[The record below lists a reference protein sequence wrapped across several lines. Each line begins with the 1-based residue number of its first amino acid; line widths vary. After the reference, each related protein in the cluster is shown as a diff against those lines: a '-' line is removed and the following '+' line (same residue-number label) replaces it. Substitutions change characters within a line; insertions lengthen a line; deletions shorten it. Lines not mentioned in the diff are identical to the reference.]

1 MRSDATP
8 IQNKPDRLYNPLDA
22 AGGMGHV
29 RGMTDSQTDLNALA
43 QKTLYLI
50 DGSGFIFR
58 AYHALPPLTAPDG
71 TPVGAVLGF
80 SNMLVKLLNDFQA
93 RHIAVVFDAA
103 RRNFRYDIYPDYKA
117 NRAET
122 PEDLIPQ
129 FPLIREATQAFSVPA
144 VEQEGFEADDLIAAY
159 ARQARAQ
166 GYDVVIVGS
175 DKDLYQ
181 LIREGVRLYDPMKSA
196 FVGLA
201 EVVEKFGVPPD
212 KVIDVQALAGD
223 STDNIPGVP
232 GIGVKTAAQ
241 LVTEFGSLD
250 AILDRAAEIKQP
262 KRREALTDHADA
274 ARLSRRLVTLDETAP
289 LPAPVESLAAA
300 NPDTPERKAFLQKMG
315 FKSLLARLERQ
326 DAAGQSAAGPAGQSQ
341 AGEKALPAPESGLP
355 PAQDNR
361 YTLITDA
368 ATLGLWMAEAIERGV
383 LAVDTETTGLTP
395 AKAGLVGIS
404 ICSQIGRAAYIPV
417 GHESGGNTDLFDDAP
432 DPADSGTSPAAQM
445 PVAEVMNI
453 LGPVLE
459 DPSVLKI
466 GHNIKFDMQMFAA
479 HGLTVAPVDDTMLM
493 SYVLDGTAHGH
504 GMDELSAL
512 LCGHK
517 TITYDEMTG
526 TGKNRISFARVPI
539 DKALDYAAEDA
550 EITFRLHTI
559 LKPRLPRAHVLRVYE
574 DIERPIIPVIAQME
588 WTGVRIDPAVLTDL
602 SADFARRLQVLEGD
616 IHVLAG
622 HPFNVASPRQ
632 VGTVL
637 FDEMGLQGGKKT
649 KAGDWSTSVDILES
663 LAGQGHAIVDK
674 ILDWRQLSKLR
685 STYTEALLAEINP
698 ATGRVHTSFS
708 MALTNTGRL
717 SSSDPN
723 VQNIPI
729 RTEEG
734 RKIRAAFVAEP
745 GWKIL
750 SVDYSQVEL
759 RLAAALAGV
768 AALQDAFRRNVDIHA
783 LTAAQ
788 VFGVP
793 IGDVTADQRR
803 QAKTIN
809 FGIIYGI
816 SGFGLAKQLGC
827 DTGAANAFIRTYLAR
842 FPELGAYM
850 EGKRAEARAHGYVKT
865 LYGRKCVI
873 SGIQSKNQA
882 ERAFAERQAINAPLQ
897 GTAADIMKRAMG
909 RMPKALADAGLRA
922 RMLLQVHD
930 ELVFEVPEEEMD
942 ETARL
947 VRSVMESAADIG
959 LPLLAEAGWGDNW
972 AQAH

>member
-1 MRSDATP
+1 LKTRTPKSSLDARCVLGHGSRMDSQRTSPSSPSDAAP
-8 IQNKPDRLYNPLDA
+8 PE
-22 AGGMGHV
+22 
-29 RGMTDSQTDLNALA
+29 
-43 QKTLYLI
+43 TLYLV

-80 SNMLVKLLNDFQA
+80 SNMLVKLLNDFRA

-103 RRNFRYDIYPDYKA
+103 RRNFRYDIYSEYKA

-122 PEDLIPQ
+122 PEDLVPQ
-129 FPLIREATQAFSVPA
+129 FPLIREATRAFSIPA

-159 ARQARAQ
+159 AKQARAQ
-166 GYDVVIVGS
+166 GYEVVIVGS

-181 LIREGVRLYDPMKSA
+181 LIREGVRIYDPMKSA
-196 FVGLA
+196 FVGPA
-201 EVVEKFGVPPD
+201 EVVEKFGVPPE
-212 KVIDVQALAGD
+212 KVVDVQALAGD
-223 STDNIPGVP
+223 STDNVPGVP

-241 LVTEFGSLD
+241 LICEFGSLD
-250 AILDRAAEIKQP
+250 ALLDKAEEIRQP
-262 KRREALTDHADA
+262 KRREALTLHAQD
-274 ARLSRRLVTLDETAP
+274 ARLSRRLVTLDDAAP
-289 LPAPVESLAAA
+289 LPAPVECLQAAD
-300 NPDTPERKAFLQKMG
+300 PDTPERLAFLTKMG
-315 FKSLLARLERQ
+315 FKSLAARLSRQ
-326 DAAGQSAAGPAGQSQ
+326 DPGRKEEPASAAPDAPA
-341 AGEKALPAPESGLP
+341 GLP
-355 PAQDNR
+355 PASANI

-368 ATLGLWMAEAIERGV
+368 PTLRRWALEAQARGI

-395 AKAGLVGIS
+395 AKAALVGLS
-404 ICSQIGRAAYIPV
+404 LCSRIGEAAYVPV
-417 GHESGGNTDLFDDAP
+417 GHTHGSDDLFGGGPQERAEAP
-432 DPADSGTSPAAQM
+432 PQM
-445 PVAEVMNI
+445 PIAEVMEI
-453 LGPVLE
+453 LKPVLE
-459 DPSVLKI
+459 DPSVLKV
-466 GHNIKFDMQMFAA
+466 GHNVKFDLQMFAA
-479 HGLTVAPVDDTMLM
+479 HGVEVAPVDDTMLM

-512 LCGHK
+512 FCGHK
-517 TITYDEMTG
+517 TIAYDEVTG
-526 TGKNRISFARVPI
+526 TGKNRISFDRVPL

-559 LKPRLPRAHVLRVYE
+559 LKPRLARERMMRVYE
-574 DIERPIIPVIAQME
+574 DVERPIVPVIAQME
-588 WTGVRIDPAVLTDL
+588 RTGVRIDPGVLKGL
-602 SADFARRLQVLEGD
+602 SADFARRLQGLEAE
-616 IHVLAG
+616 IHALAS

-649 KAGDWSTSVDILES
+649 KTGDWSTSADILEDLS
-663 LAGQGHAIVDK
+663 EQGHAIVEK

-685 STYTEALLAEINP
+685 STYTEALLADINP

-723 VQNIPI
+723 LQNIPI

-734 RKIRAAFVAEP
+734 RKIRAAFVAQP

-768 AALQDAFRRNVDIHA
+768 EALKAAFRDRVDIHA
-783 LTAAQ
+783 LTASQ
-788 VFGVP
+788 VLGVP
-793 IGDVTADQRR
+793 LEAITPDLRR
-803 QAKTIN
+803 QAKAIN

-827 DTGAANAFIRTYLAR
+827 DPASANAFIRQYMAR

-850 EGKRAEARAHGYVKT
+850 EAKREEARKNGFVRT
-865 LYGRKCVI
+865 LDGRKCVI
-873 SGIQSKNQA
+873 AGIHSKNQA

-897 GTAADIMKRAMG
+897 GTAADLMKRAMG
-909 RMPKALADAGLRA
+909 RMNRALTQAGLQA

-930 ELVFEVPEEEMD
+930 ELVFEVPEEEV
-942 ETARL
+942 EKTART
-947 VRSVMESAADIG
+947 VRDVMESVADVG
-959 LPLLAEAGWGDNW
+959 VPLLAEAGWGDTW
-972 AQAH
+972 AAAH